1 MTRRGPARECVMKKI
16 ESLTAEQ
23 TAQLAV
29 YRDKWI
35 GIGLSCEPLDVERA
49 KDAVNRAYMAA
60 GLKPPARFIICDS
73 PLTGGLAS
81 VRASVRAS
89 VWASVRASVW
99 DSVWASVRASVGA
112 SVGASVWASV
122 RASVGA
128 SVGASVRASVWA
140 SVGAS
145 VRASGWASVRASGRA
160 SVNGSHDAHWLSIFD
175 FYLSVLGLTEVERLR
190 PLIDLAQCCG
200 WWIPYKDVCI
210 LQHRH
215 SELHRDDQGRLHNP
229 GGMAVAYPDGWGLYA
244 WHGLTVPE
252 SIIMQPPTASA
263 VLGEANAE
271 YKRVLIERMGA
282 EALMA
287 EIGAIVVSEDAF
299 GRLWR
304 ADIGDSDPYLTV
316 EVVNG
321 TSNPDGTPKVYWLTV
336 PYLNELRGRVPM
348 ATAQE
353 AVAWSY
359 GLRPEEYAPAIRT

>member
-1 MTRRGPARECVMKKI
+1 MTRRVPARECVMKKI

-81 VRASVRAS
+81 VR
-89 VWASVRASVW
+89 
-99 DSVWASVRASVGA
+99 DSVW
-112 SVGASVWASV
+112 
-122 RASVGA
+122 
-128 SVGASVRASVWA
+128 ASVWA
-140 SVGAS
+140 SVGVS
-145 VRASGWASVRASGRA
+145 VRESVY
-160 SVNGSHDAHWLSIFD
+160 GSHDAHWLSIFD

-359 GLRPEEYAPAIRT
+359 GLRPEEYGPAIRT